1 MTRRGL
7 LFAATAW
14 ALHADDA
21 QDVWDLFTEMA
32 AALSDGK
39 TGEFMKAFSRG
50 MPGFDTLRM
59 EIDALLA
66 SYELQSSIEV
76 LQETGDSAAQM
87 VVLDWYLQIVEKQ
100 DTGAVTRRREQ
111 VRCRLIKQ
119 QKKWR
124 ITSFEPLSLFKPL
137 A

>member
-14 ALHADDA
+14 ALRADDV

-39 TGEFMKAFSRG
+39 AGQFMKAFSPG

-59 EIDALLA
+59 DIDALLA

-87 VVLDWYLQIVEKQ
+87 VVLDWYLQIVQKL

-124 ITSFEPLSLFKPL
+124 ITSFEPLSLFKPV